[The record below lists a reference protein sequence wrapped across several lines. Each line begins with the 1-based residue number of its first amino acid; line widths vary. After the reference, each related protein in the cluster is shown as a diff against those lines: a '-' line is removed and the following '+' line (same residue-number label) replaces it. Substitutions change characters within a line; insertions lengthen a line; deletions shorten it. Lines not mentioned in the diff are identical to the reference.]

1 MAQQEQRRWLAASCT
16 HYLTPLVDASLHQGG
31 PSDGELMRSSTLW
44 GGSQDAQGS
53 KAHEG
58 HLTSAEL
65 PDP

>member
-1 MAQQEQRRWLAASCT
+1 MAQQEQRRWLAG

-44 GGSQDAQGS
+44 GGSQDARGS